1 MKPTGRR
8 HGAVRVGA
16 MAIAVLAGLPGP
28 SDAQE
33 IGHVRL
39 CGAPTTPYYA
49 PCVEAALGVQAA
61 RAAIGL
67 AAAGGADL
75 AGTNSTLG
83 MRIGTTPRFALD
95 VRAGT
100 TRAPV
105 ATLGVVPATDGTSWL
120 PGVRAT
126 GALAVFDGFSTA
138 PTMGGILSVDLLATA
153 SWIGTSA
160 DDGFDGDGRLGGG
173 VGIRLGVFRESFTLP
188 GVTLTATR
196 RWMGTARIGT
206 FGDENGQG
214 AEFDNTV
221 TSVRAVIGKELF
233 AVGFLAG
240 AGWERYGGDVVI
252 QASAPAT
259 PDQLISTE
267 DFHAERALVFGG
279 LSWNFLVLQ
288 LSAEAG
294 WAGGFSAIPDRGGG
308 FDPTR
313 GTFFGAVAFRIVL

>member
-1 MKPTGRR
+1 MRRR
-8 HGAVRVGA
+8 HRAVRIGA
-16 MAIAVLAGLPGP
+16 LAVSILAVLPRP
-28 SDAQE
+28 TSAQE
-33 IGHVRL
+33 VGHVRL
-39 CGAPTTPYYA
+39 CGEPETPYYA
-49 PCVEAALGVQAA
+49 PCVEAALAVQAA

-83 MRIGTTPRFALD
+83 MRLGSTPRFALG
-95 VRAGT
+95 VRVGAV
-100 TRAPV
+100 RAPV
-105 ATLGVVPATDGTSWL
+105 AILGTVPASDGTGWL

-126 GALAVFDGFSTA
+126 GAVAVFDGFSTA
-138 PTMGGILSVDLLATA
+138 PTMGGILAVDLLATA
-153 SWIGTSA
+153 SWVGTSA
-160 DDGFDGDGRLGGG
+160 DDGFDGEGRLGGG

-188 GVTLTATR
+188 GVTLTAAR
-196 RWMGTARIGT
+196 RWMGQTRIGT

-221 TSVRAVIGKELF
+221 TSLRAVIGKELF

-240 AGWERYGGDVVI
+240 VGWERYGGDVVI

-259 PDQLISTE
+259 PDQLITTE

-294 WAGGFSAIPDRGGG
+294 WAGGFNAIPDRAAG

-313 GTFFGAVAFRIVL
+313 GAFFGAVAFRVIL